1 MNYRY
6 KCRCA
11 PPRKLL
17 VVHHRTPP
25 PLTFDQFQVLDQ
37 FDIFDQFDV
46 LDHTR
51 AKQPLRPAP
60 LPRERAG
67 RRHVQSQLRR
77 EAGRGWGHDPLTGGR
92 GGRWVGGVSEQGGGR
107 GAPWRG
113 RC

>member
-37 FDIFDQFDV
+37 FDIFDQFVFDQFDV

-51 AKQPLRPAP
+51 AKQPLRPTP
-60 LPRERAG
+60 LPRRRAPGPASG
-67 RRHVQSQLRR
+67 RAAGTFSLSYGGKR
-77 EAGRGWGHDPLTGGR
+77 E
-92 GGRWVGGVSEQGGGR
+92 GGG
-107 GAPWRG
+107 GMTL
-113 RC
+113 